1 MGDKTF
7 TFDNWKKS
15 NTQKKHAKSVVHKDA
30 MTKWIGSKINAKHKT
45 SVLKQLTE
53 SHQQDVLRDSEY
65 LRIIITSIFYN
76 AQQNVAFRGH
86 ARRTEIILVKG
97 PTKTEEICW
106 NY

>member
-15 NTQKKHAKSVVHKDA
+15 NRLKKHAKSVVHKDA
-30 MTKWIGSKINAKHKT
+30 RTKWIGSKINAKYKT

-53 SHQQDVLRDSEY
+53 SHQQDVLRNREY
-65 LRIIITSIFYN
+65 LRIIITVYSITHN
-76 AQQNVAFRGH
+76 KTLLLEDMT
-86 ARRTEIILVKG
+86 RTEIILVKG